1 MERPSVR
8 AKIAGI
14 LTILGRS
21 KHNLKRKRVYTL
33 GIGILLLLALV
44 AAGSSANAAGS
55 TTKTSTNEVGQGSIR
70 KDVLM
75 VTGVSGHTINGKHK
89 DGTTVNVITTT
100 STTFTRDGVSV
111 SLSAVKVGEIIGV
124 VGSSNDAWSIS
135 ATHVEILVPEKP
147 GPASDTAVGSITS
160 ITGTTITIQNDGK
173 TTTIKTTATTRF
185 FNKIEGKQVTLRDLK
200 VGDFVFA
207 EGILNNDSSLT
218 ADEVV
223 AGIPPK
229 GPQGDSGGGYIT
241 RITGTT
247 ITIQNG
253 GKMATIKT
261 TTTTRFGDKREGKQ
275 VTLADLKVGDFVYAV
290 GTLNGD
296 GSLTADIVVIV
307 NPPGQS

>member
-1 MERPSVR
+1 
-8 AKIAGI
+8 
-14 LTILGRS
+14 
-21 KHNLKRKRVYTL
+21 
-33 GIGILLLLALV
+33 
-44 AAGSSANAAGS
+44 GSSANAAGS

-124 VGSSNDAWSIS
+124 VGSSNDAWSNS

-173 TTTIKTTATTRF
+173 VATIRGTTT
-185 FNKIEGKQVTLRDLK
+185 
-200 VGDFVFA
+200 
-207 EGILNNDSSLT
+207 S
-218 ADEVV
+218 
-223 AGIPPK
+223 
-229 GPQGDSGGGYIT
+229 
-241 RITGTT
+241 
-247 ITIQNG
+247 
-253 GKMATIKT
+253 
-261 TTTTRFGDKREGKQ
+261 RFGDKREGKQ

-296 GSLTADIVVIV
+296 GSLTADVVVIV